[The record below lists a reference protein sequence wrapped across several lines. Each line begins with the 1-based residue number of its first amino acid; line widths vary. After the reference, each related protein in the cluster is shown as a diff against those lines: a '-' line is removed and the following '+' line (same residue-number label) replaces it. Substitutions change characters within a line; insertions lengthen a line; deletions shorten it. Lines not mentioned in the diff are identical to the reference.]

1 VKGEIKM
8 FSTIMLAPALF
19 STTPKRKHQ
28 HITDIVLDTN
38 NNTIVVNTNKHI
50 GLIFKGNYINNDKIL
65 KDVVNKVNRF
75 FREENTGVNN
85 TDIDGVFIEYGNNR
99 KYLKQNGIVY

>member
-1 VKGEIKM
+1 M

-19 STTPKRKHQ
+19 STTPNRKHQ
-28 HITDIVLDTN
+28 HITDIVLDTS

-50 GLIFKGNYINNDKIL
+50 GLIFKGNYLRDEKIL
-65 KDVVNKVNRF
+65 RHVVSIVNNF
-75 FREENTGVNN
+75 FRAENTGINN